1 MISNM
6 PVDIK
11 IAGENRKPLAE
22 PMYKKIDKMGR
33 VYIDR
38 NLAEK
43 EVLIVVVEP
52 VPKDKIDYIKV
63 GRSS

>member
-1 MISNM
+1 
-6 PVDIK
+6 
-11 IAGENRKPLAE
+11 
-22 PMYKKIDKMGR
+22 MGR

-52 VPKDKIDYIKV
+52 VLKDKIDYIKV
-63 GRSS
+63 VESQL

>member
-6 PVDIK
+6 PVDIE
-11 IAGENRKPLAE
+11 IAGEKRKPLAE